1 MKEIIG
7 GIVGALVAGVA
18 ILGWSGR
25 PSADEAAWQ
34 ASAEERPAV
43 QLASSRAAEE
53 AFVREEPTVDLT
65 CEPGQRAV
73 LRRSGSH
80 ESAPVQAACIS
91 DVATFAPSR
100 LAEPAM
106 LAPARVT
113 PAVYTPASVTPART
127 IYREPASR
135 RVENRR
141 SWKKTALVI
150 GGSAGAGAGVGAL
163 AGGKK
168 GALIGA
174 AIGGGAATL
183 YEAVKR

>member
-1 MKEIIG
+1 MKELIG
-7 GIVGALVAGVA
+7 GLVGALVAGVA

-25 PSADEAAWQ
+25 PSADDAVWQ
-34 ASAEERPAV
+34 VRAERPAAQPV
-43 QLASSRAAEE
+43 SSGAVGDALSQP
-53 AFVREEPTVDLT
+53 APTVDLT

-73 LRRSGSH
+73 LRRGVPH
-80 ESAPVQAACIS
+80 EEAPVQAACVS
-91 DVATFAPSR
+91 DVAAFAPSR
-100 LAEPAM
+100 FAEPA
-106 LAPARVT
+106 LAAPARVI
-113 PAVYTPASVTPART
+113 PAVYTPASVAPART
-127 IYREPASR
+127 ISREPASR
-135 RVENRR
+135 RVDSRR

-174 AIGGGAATL
+174 TIGGGAASL

>member
-1 MKEIIG
+1 MKELIG
-7 GIVGALVAGVA
+7 GLVGALVAGVA

-25 PSADEAAWQ
+25 PAADDAVWQ
-34 ASAEERPAV
+34 AAAERTPVQLTSSRVAADALPAEEPG
-43 QLASSRAAEE
+43 
-53 AFVREEPTVDLT
+53 VDLT
-65 CEPGQRAV
+65 CEAGQRAV
-73 LRRSGSH
+73 LRRNAAAAG
-80 ESAPVQAACIS
+80 APLQAACVS
-91 DVATFAPSR
+91 DVAALPPSR
-100 LAEPAM
+100 FAEAA
-106 LAPARVT
+106 LVAPARVT
-113 PAVYTPASVTPART
+113 PAVYTPAAAAPART
-127 IYREPASR
+127 VYREPASR
-135 RVENRR
+135 RVENKR